1 MNRPGCCDSYLY
13 LYCTTRASG
22 LRIRPTHYEKPKARK
37 TSIPFCMVN
46 AIRLTLI
53 RNRLRVSRSSPPDVP
68 TKGLLCHEREHAHG
82 FLPTPM
88 VEQVS
93 ARLTVRHNAL
103 YEMSENTAKP
113 QGDIRYV
120 GERREDGRRD
130 ELRVTAPVGKTV
142 MIAGVLL
149 LVVVGVVAGLVLN
162 PIHCVAPQPVEQGN
176 GGPDRAPEVIPF
188 ARLHRGR
195 EEGRKGRGAVVL
207 GKVEDGPVHIQLRR
221 RIGRRRQRRHGSSAS
236 I

>member
-1 MNRPGCCDSYLY
+1 MHHATLLLVLYYQSVRIAHSADTLRETKRTQRIDSLLY
-13 LYCTTRASG
+13 G
-22 LRIRPTHYEKPKARK
+22 
-37 TSIPFCMVN
+37 MVN

-53 RNRLRVSRSSPPDVP
+53 RKRLRVSRSSPPYVP

-103 YEMSENTAKP
+103 YEMSENAAKP

-130 ELRVTAPVGKTV
+130 ELRVTAPVDKTV

-149 LVVVGVVAGLVLN
+149 LVVVGVVAALVLN
-162 PIHCVAPQPVEQGN
+162 PIHCVAPQAVE
-176 GGPDRAPEVIPF
+176 
-188 ARLHRGR
+188 H
-195 EEGRKGRGAVVL
+195 
-207 GKVEDGPVHIQLRR
+207 
-221 RIGRRRQRRHGSSAS
+221 
-236 I
+236 